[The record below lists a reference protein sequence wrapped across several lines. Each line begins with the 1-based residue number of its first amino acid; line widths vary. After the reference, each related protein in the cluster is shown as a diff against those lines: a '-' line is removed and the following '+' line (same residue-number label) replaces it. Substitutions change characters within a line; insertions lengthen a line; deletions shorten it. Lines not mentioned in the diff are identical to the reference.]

1 MKVESIEIIG
11 NSLKEYRKAHGLTQQ
26 DIADLA
32 GVSRKAIN
40 ELEQGKDTIQFKI
53 VLKVLAVTDLELT
66 LKGGAS

>member
-1 MKVESIEIIG
+1 MEVKSIENIA
-11 NSLKEYRKAHGLTQQ
+11 NSLKEYRKSNGLTQQ

-53 VLKVLAVTDLELT
+53 VLKVLAVTDLRLT
-66 LKGGAS
+66 LEGGVN

>member
-1 MKVESIEIIG
+1 MIVESIEIIS
-11 NSLKEYRKAHGLTQQ
+11 NSLKEYRKAKGLTQQ

-66 LKGGAS
+66 LQGGAS

>member
-1 MKVESIEIIG
+1 MKVESIEIIS
-11 NSLKEYRKAHGLTQQ
+11 NSLKEYRKAKGLTQQ

-66 LKGGAS
+66 LQGGAS